1 MVQSAVGVGPYQ
13 ATINHDSAGA
23 GDGRDLGS
31 AAVSLSSSSGQSG
44 EPKDEGITGSIQS
57 LGNNRQGHGPE
68 EAQALKKKQKQ
79 NSKIKKLISKKQQQK
94 EQTLSTPKL
103 LAKTQALRI
112 NPEAKER
119 ENAQTQRYFHICIDK
134 LALAFEKQFLKDLPE
149 YGNYKRQDQEYSPTS
164 YNRRKDVYG
173 YDETHVR
180 NNRDANRRVKPS
192 DILAQAQGTFLTA
205 GQAQKSAAPAI
216 VSQANA
222 VHSSK
227 PPAAG
232 GAITHPFFHSA
243 AIPLHRKPSSASAAS
258 VHDEIAE
265 YTVYKS
271 KLDFDRLR
279 RDIKN

>member
-1 MVQSAVGVGPYQ
+1 MVQSAVGAGPYQ
-13 ATINHDSAGA
+13 ATINHDSAGT

-134 LALAFEKQFLKDLPE
+134 LALAFEK
-149 YGNYKRQDQEYSPTS
+149 
-164 YNRRKDVYG
+164 
-173 YDETHVR
+173 
-180 NNRDANRRVKPS
+180 
-192 DILAQAQGTFLTA
+192 
-205 GQAQKSAAPAI
+205 
-216 VSQANA
+216 
-222 VHSSK
+222 
-227 PPAAG
+227 
-232 GAITHPFFHSA
+232 
-243 AIPLHRKPSSASAAS
+243 
-258 VHDEIAE
+258 
-265 YTVYKS
+265 
-271 KLDFDRLR
+271 
-279 RDIKN
+279 